1 MGEERTHSLLSPS
14 SAERWLH
21 CTPSARMCEAIPYV
35 SNNYMDEG
43 TVAHKLG
50 ELKLTKEFEG
60 IGYNIALFS
69 ENVIRGGIN
78 YSDYYNQEM
87 EEATDFYV
95 DTVKQL
101 IDNEKPKIFKTEES
115 LDLSWLIPE
124 GHGTADCLFIVDD
137 TLHIVDL
144 KYGQGVLIEAPYNE
158 QLQLYA
164 LGTYNKYK
172 CVCPIKEVSMTICQP
187 RKNYVGTWTVKIQN
201 LLEFEAEVKRKAP
214 IAWNGEGECKVGRW
228 CKFCRALA
236 TCEAQAK
243 RVQEVKDKI
252 NNDINCL
259 TLDELTHLLDES
271 DEVINFLNSVK
282 TYALNRLLNGEEV
295 KEYKLVEGRSKRM
308 FTDPNETVNCI
319 KRAIAL
325 KPYYTLDDFFE
336 HKLLP
341 LTHIESMLGKKC
353 FKEEFAEVVY
363 TPQGKPTLAKLDDK
377 RPDFKQSPEEAF
389 KDIDIKGE

>member
-35 SNNYMDEG
+35 SNDYMDEG

-50 ELKLTKEFEG
+50 ELKLNERFQG
-60 IGYNIALFS
+60 IFFTYGCIENDPLFKK
-69 ENVIRGGIN
+69 
-78 YSDYYNQEM
+78 YYCREM
-87 EEATDFYV
+87 EEATDLYSE
-95 DTVKQL
+95 TVKQL
-101 IDNEKPKIFKTEES
+101 IGNEKPKIFHTEES
-115 LDLSWLIPE
+115 LDLSDFIPE

-144 KYGQGVLIEAPYNE
+144 KYGQGVLIEAPFNE

-164 LGTYNKYK
+164 LGAYNKYK

-295 KEYKLVEGRSKRM
+295 KDYKLVEGRSKRM
-308 FTDPNETVNCI
+308 FTDPSEVVEV
-319 KRAIAL
+319 L
-325 KPYYTLDDFFE
+325 KKAVPKQDFFKFDDFF
-336 HKLLP
+336 HSLKL
-341 LTHIESMLGKKC
+341 KKC
-353 FKEEFAEVVY
+353 WVKNCLRKSLQKWF
-363 TPQGKPTLAKLDDK
+363 TLHRVNLHL
-377 RPDFKQSPEEAF
+377 QN
-389 KDIDIKGE
+389 

>member
-1 MGEERTHSLLSPS
+1 MQHSLLSPS

-21 CTPSARMCEAIPYV
+21 CTPSARMCEAIPYE
-35 SNNYMDEG
+35 SNEYMDEG
-43 TVAHKLG
+43 TIAHKLG
-50 ELKLTKEFEG
+50 QLKLDERFKG
-60 IGYNIALFS
+60 IFFTYGCIENDPLFKK
-69 ENVIRGGIN
+69 
-78 YSDYYNQEM
+78 YYCREM

-95 DTVKQL
+95 DTVKDL
-101 IDNEKPKIFKTEES
+101 IGNEKPKVFETEAS
-115 LDLSWLIPE
+115 LDLSDFIPD

-144 KYGQGVLIEAPYNE
+144 KYGQGVLIEAPFNE

-164 LGTYNKYK
+164 LGAYHYYNVLYD
-172 CVCPIKEVSMTICQP
+172 IKFVSMTICQP
-187 RKNYVGTWTVKIQN
+187 RKNYVGTWTVRIPTLQA
-201 LLEFEAEVKRKAP
+201 FEIEVKQKAP
-214 IAWNGEGECKVGRW
+214 IAWRGEGECKVGRW

-243 RVQEVKDKI
+243 RVEEVKSKI

-259 TLDELTHLLDES
+259 TVDELTKLLDES

-295 KEYKLVEGRSKRM
+295 KDYKVVEGRSKRM
-308 FTDPNETVNCI
+308 FTDPSEVV
-319 KRAIAL
+319 AVL
-325 KPYYTLDDFFE
+325 KKAVPKQDFFEFDDFFE
-336 HKLLP
+336 HKLLS
-341 LTHIESMLGKKC
+341 LTQIEKMLGKKL

-363 TPQGKPTLAKLDDK
+363 TPQGKPTLAKADGK

-389 KDIDIKGE
+389 KDI

>member
-1 MGEERTHSLLSPS
+1 MGEEKTHSLLSPS

-50 ELKLTKEFEG
+50 ELKLVYLDSYCWKIESLKEQDP
-60 IGYNIALFS
+60 LWKK
-69 ENVIRGGIN
+69 
-78 YSDYYNQEM
+78 YYCPEM
-87 EEATDFYV
+87 EEATDFYI
-95 DTVKQL
+95 DTITDL
-101 IDNEKPKIFKTEES
+101 IGDEELKIFKVEES

-124 GHGTADCLFIVDD
+124 GHGTADCLFIIDD

-144 KYGQGVLIEAPYNE
+144 KYGQGVLIEAPFNE

-164 LGTYNKYK
+164 LGAYNKYK

-201 LLEFEAEVKRKAP
+201 LLEFEELVKQKAP
-214 IAWNGEGECKVGRW
+214 IAWNGEGKCKVGRW
-228 CKFCRALA
+228 CKWCRALA

-259 TLDELTHLLDES
+259 TLDELTKLLDES

-308 FTDPNETVNCI
+308 FTDPSEVVEV
-319 KRAIAL
+319 L
-325 KPYYTLDDFFE
+325 KKAVPKQDFFKLDDFFE
-336 HKLLP
+336 HKLLS
-341 LTHIESMLGKKC
+341 LTQIEKMLGKKL

-363 TPQGKPTLAKLDDK
+363 TPQGKPTLAKADDK

-389 KDIDIKGE
+389 KDI